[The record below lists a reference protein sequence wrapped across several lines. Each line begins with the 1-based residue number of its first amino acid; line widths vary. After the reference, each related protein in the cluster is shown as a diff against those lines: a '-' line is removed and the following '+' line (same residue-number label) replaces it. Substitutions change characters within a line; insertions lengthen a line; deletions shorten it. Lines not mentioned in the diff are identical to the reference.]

1 MIKKIIFNLSC
12 ILAIASISFFL
23 YQISLNSFIKPIYG
37 LNSVEIWFS
46 YLEQNANFTLN
57 TYDENQKE
65 AESIVRYFTI
75 DSFVEKTGT
84 HKENKIVVSRTELLL
99 PFHNAHKIDF
109 VFEGENN
116 LVYIKEI
123 KANGKE
129 VSLSKFS
136 SLIESFL
143 FSKGIYA
150 LRFLSND
157 KVQYFINLDK

>member
-1 MIKKIIFNLSC
+1 MIKKLYSIYC

-123 KANGKE
+123 KANGPN
-129 VSLSKFS
+129 LA
-136 SLIESFL
+136 SFYVTRL
-143 FSKGIYA
+143 VLTPTLGGGC
-150 LRFLSND
+150 
-157 KVQYFINLDK
+157 YFGLDWFYSFH

>member
-1 MIKKIIFNLSC
+1 MIKKLYSIYC

-84 HKENKIVVSRTELLL
+84 HKENKIVV
-99 PFHNAHKIDF
+99 KIGRASCRER
-109 VFEGENN
+109 V
-116 LVYIKEI
+116 
-123 KANGKE
+123 
-129 VSLSKFS
+129 
-136 SLIESFL
+136 
-143 FSKGIYA
+143 
-150 LRFLSND
+150 
-157 KVQYFINLDK
+157 